1 MAIER
6 ALTGARSS
14 QGVLTPA
21 ELGEEEEI
29 EIEILEPEAI
39 SIETEDGGMLVDF
52 RSESEI
58 HEEDCFDAN
67 LAEFMEDSELS
78 SLASDL
84 VGSYLSDKTSRK
96 DWEDSYVKGLSQ
108 LGLKIED
115 RSEPWEGACG
125 VTHPILS
132 EAVVRFQSQAIGEI
146 FPASGPVQTKL
157 VGKMT
162 ADKTKQAQRIQEY
175 MNFLITDVMREYR
188 PETEKLLFSL
198 PLAGSAF
205 RKVYWDPN
213 MDRPCAMFVPSEDLV
228 VSYGPASLET

>member
-1 MAIER
+1 M
-6 ALTGARSS
+6 
-14 QGVLTPA
+14 
-21 ELGEEEEI
+21 
-29 EIEILEPEAI
+29 
-39 SIETEDGGMLVDF
+39 DF

-146 FPASGPVQTKL
+146 FPASGPVQTKI
-157 VGKMT
+157 VG
-162 ADKTKQAQRIQEY
+162 R
-175 MNFLITDVMREYR
+175 
-188 PETEKLLFSL
+188 
-198 PLAGSAF
+198 
-205 RKVYWDPN
+205 
-213 MDRPCAMFVPSEDLV
+213 
-228 VSYGPASLET
+228 